1 MNPSSFTWNLFC
13 SNLKWHCI
21 AWCPNYWSCEQDP
34 VIWPFKWNPFS
45 GTITWYYHSIWYEDV
60 TFELVNKILRSYH
73 SNETLSVVLS
83 HSTVSCQVYKKK
95 IKILVHM
102 PSFKKTQYYI
112 KIVANYYYTLGVT
125 VTKTSN
131 TSKEFYFKL
140 FSRNYGPYDR
150 YLRVQ
155 RWQSCFQDFFQAPR
169 QHHQPMLLQHCLQYC
184 HIN

>member
-1 MNPSSFTWNLFC
+1 MTGSLKIQGNFVSVIQLQCVMGWPLGTWNESSIYRDILWTPSFRWNLFC

-21 AWCPNYWSCEQDP
+21 GWCPNCWSCEQDP
-34 VIWPFKWNPFS
+34 VMWPFKWNPFS

-83 HSTVSCQVYKKK
+83 HSTVSSQVYKKK

-112 KIVANYYYTLGVT
+112 KIVANYYYTLGVS

-140 FSRNYGPYDR
+140 FS
-150 YLRVQ
+150 
-155 RWQSCFQDFFQAPR
+155 A
-169 QHHQPMLLQHCLQYC
+169 
-184 HIN
+184 

>member
-1 MNPSSFTWNLFC
+1 MVLS
-13 SNLKWHCI
+13 H
-21 AWCPNYWSCEQDP
+21 
-34 VIWPFKWNPFS
+34 

-60 TFELVNKILRSYH
+60 TFELANKILRSYH

-140 FSRNYGPYDR
+140 FS
-150 YLRVQ
+150 
-155 RWQSCFQDFFQAPR
+155 A
-169 QHHQPMLLQHCLQYC
+169 
-184 HIN
+184 